1 MLTIQFWGLYL
12 HHVLWKICVFHGK
25 FHPFTKENGGFT
37 RKKPAIMGIEWDLS
51 PTICYALLCFAMLC
65 LSQKKLRKKMVYLK
79 AINIS
84 RSPLS
89 GKPKCKAEHLKAFLH
104 ILWFENGFAV
114 SQISLKPL
122 QIPFEAFSRFDWF
135 RMDMFKSNSP
145 FPKMPQKVNNNF
157 LW

>member
-1 MLTIQFWGLYL
+1 
-12 HHVLWKICVFHGK
+12 
-25 FHPFTKENGGFT
+25 
-37 RKKPAIMGIEWDLS
+37 
-51 PTICYALLCFAMLC
+51 
-65 LSQKKLRKKMVYLK
+65 MVYLK

-84 RSPLS
+84 RSPPS
-89 GKPKCKAEHLKAFLH
+89 GEPKCKAEHLKAFLH
-104 ILWFENGFAV
+104 ILWFENGFTG

-145 FPKMPQKVNNNF
+145 FPKMPQKVKNNF